1 MNDKK
6 AKKTIRMFGAIGT
19 SFDGDQFAK
28 ELALMDGKYDTL
40 DLHINSPGGDVTQ
53 GYSIISVIL
62 TMKTPINV
70 YIVGI
75 AASMAAV
82 IAICGKTVYMYDY
95 SRLMIHD
102 PYFSGAETDKLTDKE
117 KMHFLI
123 SNQASRLS
131 FPEEVKIK
139 RR

>member
-1 MNDKK
+1 
-6 AKKTIRMFGAIGT
+6 
-19 SFDGDQFAK
+19 
-28 ELALMDGKYDTL
+28 MDGKYDTL

-82 IAICGKTVYMYDY
+82 IAICGKNVYMYDY